1 MERILKNPG
10 LQHLAENL
18 FWNLNYEELEN
29 CRLINESS
37 RHILDNPMFWIK
49 KFIRRGLSKKNQA
62 DWTQAIQVTK
72 DTDLAPK
79 ILLYLKKSSKNH
91 LVVDLPC
98 FITSDTLQ
106 KYIPK
111 IENFL
116 VDIKRGRGAAT
127 IKLNDILQNIEE
139 YAAFFQIFTILTIN
153 SNTTQVA
160 NLQTGGNENQ
170 TEIQDDTIHPSTVQN
185 KTEFIDLLT
194 SNILKKDYCTCISWT
209 LFYFWYHK
217 NDESVITEII
227 KILAP
232 LAENLNRQYRDEISF
247 QGRPFKGCT
256 LIHVAIKAEY
266 IAAVKI
272 LVNLTLDPNVPD
284 NYGRTPIHHAV
295 ISGNTEIVRFLAPLL
310 VGDPN
315 IPNKGGWTPIHSAAI
330 HNHLEIIKILAPLTL
345 NPNAPDNDGDT
356 PIDLH
361 LLFHDQGQENTEMI
375 RFLKSFE
382 KSV

>member
-153 SNTTQVA
+153 SNTTQVT

-170 TEIQDDTIHPSTVQN
+170 TEIQDTIHPSTVQN

-361 LLFHDQGQENTEMI
+361 LLFHDHGQENTEMI

>member
-127 IKLNDILQNIEE
+127 IKLNDILQNTEE

-153 SNTTQVA
+153 SNTTQVT
-160 NLQTGGNENQ
+160 NLQTGGNESQ

-295 ISGNTEIVRFLAPLL
+295 ISGNTEIVKFLAPLM

-330 HNHLEIIKILAPLTL
+330 HNHLEIIKILAPLTS